1 MHWDLGS
8 HKSVEKLGN
17 GNYVFFCIFI
27 YLFFF
32 NIKETPRIYLFFP
45 TVTSSR
51 GKKKKIWVPPLRRD
65 FCVFEFFNCM
75 RTFHGFDDEV
85 KPRKLQINKK
95 KIIELD
101 YLCFSQKQEIG

>member
-27 YLFFF
+27 YFFFF

-45 TVTSSR
+45 PSDLLK
-51 GKKKKIWVPPLRRD
+51 GKKKKNLGSTTEKRLLRLR
-65 FCVFEFFNCM
+65 VFQLHEN
-75 RTFHGFDDEV
+75 
-85 KPRKLQINKK
+85 
-95 KIIELD
+95 
-101 YLCFSQKQEIG
+101 FSRFR